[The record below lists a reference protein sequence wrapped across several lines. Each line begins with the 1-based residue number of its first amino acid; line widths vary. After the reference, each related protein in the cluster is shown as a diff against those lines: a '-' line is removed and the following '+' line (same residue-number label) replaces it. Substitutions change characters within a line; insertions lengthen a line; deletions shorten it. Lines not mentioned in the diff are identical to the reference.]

1 MENQSFIKN
10 NTFSRKF
17 YDKNNFLKNI
27 SLKINILYLR
37 KKYLYYFII
46 IYIFFLIILSTFFI
60 VNDNIK
66 YNKYIK
72 DCKKL
77 KRFNITK
84 ILVNKTPYIS
94 ICIPVLNMEKYLER
108 ALLSI
113 INQSFQDFEIVIIN
127 DNSKDNSLKIINKF
141 QLQDKRIKLINHS
154 QNLGV
159 YSSRVDAI
167 LNAKGKYIIV
177 MDPDDMLL
185 NPDLF
190 ELLYKYNLKNNFD
203 IIEFSVK
210 YQDEG
215 KNYIY
220 EPKPH
225 ELNHNHDFGKNIIFQ
240 PELSNIIFLIPKTN
254 NITSIICRTIWNKLI
269 RKNILLKTIKYLNKD
284 FKNKYLI
291 AADDTPINILNFQ
304 NANNYTN
311 LKLPGYLYTLRVNS
325 MSRGNNGF
333 KHDIIVSIN
342 YLLYYKLFYRYL
354 QEFKKELNYLFYD
367 MKICYHYLLNIKNYN
382 NNQYLPKLNSFLCE
396 IIKNGNITIEFKEF
410 LINILL
416 DLNYNKINN

>member
-1 MENQSFIKN
+1 MENQTFIKN
-10 NTFSRKF
+10 NASRKF
-17 YDKNNFLKNI
+17 YDKNLFLKNI
-27 SLKINILYLR
+27 SLKKNILYLK

-46 IYIFFLIILSTFFI
+46 IFIFLLIILSTFII

-66 YNKYIK
+66 YNNYIK

-113 INQSFQDFEIVIIN
+113 INQSFQDFEIVIVN
-127 DNSKDNSLKIINKF
+127 DNSTDNSLKIINKF
-141 QLQDKRIKLINHS
+141 QSEDKRIRLINHS

-185 NPDLF
+185 NPNLF
-190 ELLYKYNLKNNFD
+190 ELLYKSNLKNNFD

-215 KNYIY
+215 KHYIY
-220 EPKPH
+220 EPIPH
-225 ELNHNHDFGKNIIFQ
+225 ELNHNHDFGKNIIYQ

-269 RKNILLKTIKYLNKD
+269 RKNTLLKTINYLYED
-284 FKNKYLI
+284 FNNKYLI

-311 LKLPGYLYTLRVNS
+311 LKSPGYLYTLRLNS
-325 MSRGNNGF
+325 MSRGNNGI
-333 KHDIIVSIN
+333 KHDIIISIN

-354 QEFKKELNYLFYD
+354 QHFKKDLNYLFYD
-367 MKICYHYLLNIKNYN
+367 MKMFYYYLLTIKNYK
-382 NNQYLPKLNSFLCE
+382 NNQYLPKFNSFLCE
-396 IIKNGNITIEFKEF
+396 IIKHENITIEFKEF

-416 DLNYNKINN
+416 DLNYNKTDN